1 MPNHQQVIEI
11 TTALDAAAPLLWT
24 RFSGK
29 DINTWK
35 TLPREEQLHW
45 MKDVEPILIAAYPHL
60 VGPFLRKQ
68 IKEVAAGLLL
78 SMADHLQ
85 EQQRDEANEMEQG
98 FVNGVTATIEYLL
111 GIATSINTV
120 EPMPEQTP

>member
-1 MPNHQQVIEI
+1 MPKHQQVIEI

-24 RFSGK
+24 HFSGK

-35 TLPREEQLHW
+35 TLPREEQQVW
-45 MKDVEPILIAAYPHL
+45 KDDVEPILIAAYPYL

-68 IKEVAAGLLL
+68 IQEVAAGILIA
-78 SMADHLQ
+78 MAAHLQ
-85 EQQRDEANEMEQG
+85 EQQRDEPNEMEQG
-98 FVNGVTATIEYLL
+98 FVNGVTATLEYLL
-111 GIATSINTV
+111 DIATSINTV

>member
-1 MPNHQQVIEI
+1 MPKHQQVIEI
-11 TTALDAAAPLLWT
+11 TTALDAAAPLLWA

-35 TLPREEQLHW
+35 TLSREEQQAW
-45 MKDVEPILIAAYPHL
+45 MEDVEPILIAAYPHL

-68 IKEVAAGLLL
+68 IQEVAAGILIA
-78 SMADHLQ
+78 MAAHLQ
-85 EQQRDEANEMEQG
+85 EQQRDEPNEMEQG

-111 GIATSINTV
+111 DIATSINTV

>member
-1 MPNHQQVIEI
+1 MPNHQQVIEV
-11 TTALDAAAPLLWT
+11 TTALDAAAPLLWA

-60 VGPFLRKQ
+60 MGPFLRAQ
-68 IKEVAAGLLL
+68 IQEVAVGILIA
-78 SMADHLQ
+78 MDDHMQ
-85 EQQRDEANEMEQG
+85 KQQRDELNEMEQG
-98 FVNGVTATIEYLL
+98 FVNGVTATLEHLL
-111 GIATSINTV
+111 DIATSINTV

>member
-1 MPNHQQVIEI
+1 MPKHQQVIEI
-11 TTALDAAAPLLWT
+11 TTAVEAAAPLLWA
-24 RFSGK
+24 RFIGEDVNK
-29 DINTWK
+29 WK
-35 TLPREEQLHW
+35 TLPREEQQAW
-45 MKDVEPILIAAYPHL
+45 IEDVEPILIAAYPHL

-98 FVNGVTATIEYLL
+98 FVNGVTATLEHLL
-111 GIATSINTV
+111 DIATSINTV

>member
-1 MPNHQQVIEI
+1 MPKHQQVIEI
-11 TTALDAAAPLLWT
+11 TTALDAAAPLLWA

-35 TLPREEQLHW
+35 TLPREEQQVW
-45 MKDVEPILIAAYPHL
+45 KDDVEPILIAAYPYL

-68 IKEVAAGLLL
+68 IQEVAAGILIA
-78 SMADHLQ
+78 MAAHLQ
-85 EQQRDEANEMEQG
+85 EQQRDEPNEMEQG

-111 GIATSINTV
+111 DIATSINTV